1 MHIQHLDASDVLF
14 VIVQDLDKFFSFL
27 IIKYYIILY

>member
-1 MHIQHLDASDVLF
+1 MHIQHLDASDVF